1 MARMAQV
8 MSLRPGQVLVREML
22 AALTVGDYA
31 EVTDALTLSEP
42 GWTLFCLDL
51 DEGEAVF
58 VQTGLTDLSA
68 APFCYQAQY
77 QGATSVLRM
86 TFDAFLDLGAAIPRQ
101 DPAIHPFNIGHCGS
115 TLLHAVLNGSGS
127 AFCISEPLFTFQLA
141 LARHDLG
148 AERISA
154 LMRAGLGFLRQFAEA
169 GRGPLV
175 VKHFSQAT
183 TVMAEFQ
190 AAEPQSKSV
199 VMDRRAQDWCASV
212 YGLSQRMGGCDVF
225 RREPALHLVDSDRRA
240 ERGRGR
246 GNAGLWGRRIGI

>member
-8 MSLRPGQVLVREML
+8 MSLRPGQVFVREML

-31 EVTDALTLSEP
+31 EVPDALTLSEP

-51 DEGEAVF
+51 DEGEVVF

-86 TFDAFLDLGAAIPRQ
+86 TSDAFLELGAVLPRRE
-101 DPAIHPFNIGHCGS
+101 PAIHLFNIGHCGS

-154 LMRAGLGFLRQFAEA
+154 SMGAGLGFLGQFPGA

-175 VKHFSQAT
+175 VKHSSQAT
-183 TVMAEFQ
+183 TVMAGFQ

-212 YGLSQRMGGCDVF
+212 YGLSQRMGGCDVY
-225 RREPALHLVDSDRRA
+225 RREPALHLVDFDRRA

-246 GNAGLWGRRIGI
+246 GIAGLWGRRIGI